1 MKKLRCAIYTR
12 KSSEEGLEQSFN
24 SLDAQRE
31 ACGAYI
37 LSQAGEGWTALKDIY
52 DDGGFSG
59 GSMERPALKRLMA
72 EVEAKRIDVIVVYKV
87 DRLTRSLPDFARIV
101 EILDRTGA
109 SFVSVTQAFNTTTS
123 MGRLT
128 LNVLLSFAQF
138 EREVT
143 GERIRDK
150 FAASKAKGMWM
161 GGYPA
166 LGFDVRDRALHIN
179 EAEADTVRAIFTRY
193 LGTTN
198 VFKLRDALSRDGV
211 RSNRWTSR
219 TGREHGG
226 HCMSHGALLY
236 ILANRL
242 YVGDVT
248 HRGKAYPGQHQAI
261 IDTDLFDAVQRKL
274 AAGAPDLPGTEST
287 GRAAPLLG
295 KVFDAQHRPMTSAHA
310 NKKGRRYF
318 YYVSTPKTVLGS
330 GCTTRVS
337 ATNLE
342 HQIQEAIVPLLASN
356 WRPRD
361 ESTPRTFAAIKEVV
375 LGSECIA
382 ISIAADAIA
391 SDLTDRIEGLTRDGD
406 AWRLTLPNTLHRPG
420 SWRGVISSATAAAA
434 PPRIDRALVRAIVQ
448 ARRWAQMLA
457 SGEAATLNDL
467 ARGEN
472 LCPHYTGQL
481 LPLAFLAPE
490 LVTAILDGRQPA
502 RLTLATLI
510 ARPLPFAFAEQRT
523 RFAQFA

>member
-31 ACGAYI
+31 ACAAYI
-37 LSQAGEGWTALKDIY
+37 LSQAGEGWVGLKDIY

-87 DRLTRSLPDFARIV
+87 DRLTRSLADFARIV
-101 EILDRTGA
+101 EVLDRTGA
-109 SFVSVTQAFNTTTS
+109 SFVSITQAFNTTTS

-150 FAASKAKGMWM
+150 IAASKAKGMWM
-161 GGYPA
+161 GGNPP
-166 LGFDVRDRALHIN
+166 LGYDVRDRSLHIN
-179 EAEADTVRAIFTRY
+179 EAESLTVREIFTRY
-193 LGTTN
+193 LGVQG
-198 VFKLRDALSRDGV
+198 VFQLRDELTRDGV
-211 RSNRWTSR
+211 RSKRWTSR
-219 TGREHGG
+219 AGREVGG
-226 HCMSHGALLY
+226 CTLSHGALLY

-248 HRGKAYPGQHQAI
+248 HRGKSYPGQHQAI
-261 IDTDLFDAVQRKL
+261 IETDLFDAVQRKL
-274 AAGAPDLPGTEST
+274 AAGAPPLSGIASQ
-287 GRAAPLLG
+287 GRSAHLLG
-295 KVFDAQHRPMTSAHA
+295 KIFDAQHRSMTSAHA

-318 YYVSTPKTVLGS
+318 YYVSTPKTALDS
-330 GCTTRVS
+330 GYKTRVS
-337 ATNLE
+337 APNLE
-342 HQIQEAIVPLLASN
+342 HQIQEAVAPLLAPH

-361 ESTPRTFAAIKEVV
+361 EPTPRTFAAVEKVV
-375 LGSECIA
+375 LGSACMA
-382 ISIAADAIA
+382 ISIAAEAIA
-391 SDLTDRIEGLTRDGD
+391 SDLTDRIEGLARDGD
-406 AWRLTLPNTLHRPG
+406 TWRLTLPNTLRRPA
-420 SWRGVISSATAAAA
+420 SWRGVISSTNTGAS
-434 PPRIDRALVRAIVQ
+434 PSRIDRALVRAIAQ
-448 ARRWAQMLA
+448 ARRWTQMLA
-457 SGEAATLNDL
+457 SGKAATLNDL
-467 ARGEN
+467 AFREN

-481 LPLAFLAPE
+481 LPLAFLAPV
-490 LVTAILDGRQPA
+490 LVADILDGRQPA

-510 ARPLPFAFAEQRT
+510 ARPLPFTFAEQRAL
-523 RFAQFA
+523 FAQFA

>member
-31 ACGAYI
+31 ACAAYI
-37 LSQAGEGWTALKDIY
+37 LSQAGEGWVGLKDVY
-52 DDGGFSG
+52 DDSGFSG

-87 DRLTRSLPDFARIV
+87 DRLTRSLADFARIV
-101 EILDRTGA
+101 EVLDRTGA
-109 SFVSVTQAFNTTTS
+109 SFVSITQAFNTTTS

-150 FAASKAKGMWM
+150 IAASKAKGMWM
-161 GGYPA
+161 GGNPP
-166 LGFDVRDRALHIN
+166 LGYDVRNRGLHIN
-179 EAEADTVRAIFTRY
+179 EAEALTVREIFTRY
-193 LGTTN
+193 LRVHG
-198 VFKLRDALSRDGV
+198 VFQLRDELARDGV
-211 RSNRWTSR
+211 RSKRWTSR
-219 TGREHGG
+219 AGREVGG
-226 HCMSHGALLY
+226 CTLSHGALLY

-248 HRGKAYPGQHQAI
+248 HRGKSHPGQHQAI
-261 IDTDLFDAVQRKL
+261 IETDLFDAVQRKL
-274 AAGAPDLPGTEST
+274 AAGAPSLPGIASQ
-287 GRAAPLLG
+287 GRSAHLLG
-295 KVFDAQHRPMTSAHA
+295 KIFDAQHRSMTSAHA

-318 YYVSTPKTVLGS
+318 YYVSTPKTALGS
-330 GCTTRVS
+330 GCKTRVS
-337 ATNLE
+337 APNLE
-342 HQIQEAIVPLLASN
+342 HQIQEAVAPLLAPH

-361 ESTPRTFAAIKEVV
+361 EPTPRTFAAVEKVV
-375 LGSECIA
+375 LGSECVA
-382 ISIAADAIA
+382 ISIATDAIA
-391 SDLTDRIEGLTRDGD
+391 SDLTDRIEGLARDGD
-406 AWRLTLPNTLHRPG
+406 AWRLTLPNTLRRAA
-420 SWRGVISSATAAAA
+420 SWRGVISSTNTGAS
-434 PPRIDRALVRAIVQ
+434 PSRIDRALVRAIVQ
-448 ARRWAQMLA
+448 ARRWTQMLA

-467 ARGEN
+467 ARTED

-481 LPLAFLAPE
+481 LPLAFLAPV
-490 LVTAILDGRQPA
+490 LVADILDGRQPA

-510 ARPLPFAFAEQRT
+510 ARPLPFTFAEQSAL
-523 RFAQFA
+523 FAQFA

>member
-12 KSSEEGLEQSFN
+12 KSSEEGLEQTFN

-87 DRLTRSLPDFARIV
+87 DRLTRSLADFARIV

-150 FAASKAKGMWM
+150 VAASKAKGMWM
-161 GGYPA
+161 GGYPP
-166 LGFDVRDRALHIN
+166 LGYDVRDRALHIN
-179 EAEADTVRAIFTRY
+179 DAEAETVRTIFTRY
-193 LGTTN
+193 LSTAN
-198 VFKLRDALSRDGV
+198 VFKLRDALSSDGV
-211 RSNRWTSR
+211 RSKSWTSR
-219 TGREHGG
+219 AGREHGG

-236 ILANRL
+236 ILANPL
-242 YVGDVT
+242 YVGNVT

-261 IDTDLFDAVQRKL
+261 IDKDLFDAVQRKL
-274 AAGAPDLPGTEST
+274 AAGAPDLPGTTST

-295 KVFDAQHRPMTSAHA
+295 KIFDAQHRPMTSAHA
-310 NKKGRRYF
+310 SKNGRRYF
-318 YYVSTPKTVLGS
+318 YYVSTPKTVIDS
-330 GCTTRVS
+330 GFRTRVS
-337 ATNLE
+337 APNLE
-342 HQIQEAIVPLLASN
+342 HQIQEAIAPLLASS

-361 ESTPRTFAAIKEVV
+361 GAMPRIFAAVEKVV
-375 LGSECIA
+375 LGSKCIA
-382 ISIAADAIA
+382 ISIAADAIT
-391 SDLTDRIEGLTRDGD
+391 SDSADRIEGLARDDD
-406 AWRLTLPNTLHRPG
+406 AWRLIMPNTLHQPA

-434 PPRIDRALVRAIVQ
+434 PPRVDRALVRAIVQ
-448 ARRWAQMLA
+448 ARRWTQMLA

-481 LPLAFLAPE
+481 LPLAFLAPD
-490 LVTAILDGRQPA
+490 LVADILDGRQPA

-510 ARPLPFAFAEQRT
+510 ARPLPHAFGEQRT